1 MAGIYIHIPF
11 CKSKCSYCDF
21 YSKTDFSQRKE
32 LIDCLIK
39 EIHLQKNYIDE
50 NVETIYFGGGTPS
63 VLSSDELERI
73 LSALEANFLIEE
85 DAEITL
91 EANPDDL
98 TAEYLNALKLI
109 KINRLSIGVQSFDN
123 KQLKAINRR
132 HSSEAAL
139 TAVEVSKNNG
149 FNNIS
154 IDLIFGLPEQDLASW
169 KEQVNKAMYLDIQHL
184 SAYGLM
190 YEEGTPLW
198 RKMKK
203 GEVVPVDDETSIAM
217 YHYLVKTCVEN
228 GFEHYEISNF
238 AKPDFRSRHN
248 SAYWQEKTYLGIGPS
263 AHSYNGISRQWNI
276 LSISQYCRKIN
287 QGETFYEKEI
297 LSLQDKYNDFV
308 MVSLR
313 TMDGIN
319 FEILQKRF
327 GEKMYNHCLK
337 SAEAFINNGKLAID
351 KNFLRLT
358 IDGVMTSDQIIVEL
372 MYVS

>member
-276 LSISQYCRKIN
+276 SSISQYCRKIN

-319 FEILQKRF
+319 LEILQNRF

>member
-238 AKPDFRSRHN
+238 AKPGFRSRHN
-248 SAYWQEKTYLGIGPS
+248 SAYWQEKSYLGIGPS

-297 LSLQDKYNDFV
+297 LNLQDKYNDFV

-319 FEILQKRF
+319 LETLQNRF

>member
-238 AKPDFRSRHN
+238 AKPGFRSRHN
-248 SAYWQEKTYLGIGPS
+248 SAYWQEKSYLGIGPS

-276 LSISQYCRKIN
+276 SSISQYCRKIN

-319 FEILQKRF
+319 LEILQNRF
-327 GEKMYNHCLK
+327 GEKMYNHCLE